1 MSGNCL
7 LRGGVPKLLYRKTRT
22 ADEVSAEST
31 LLFEYLRWR
40 LLVAHG
46 LSQQQVYVT
55 NAAHMKWQ
63 GEQGEHGE
71 ADEGDRRPPPLS
83 PRPSPLPPPLPH
95 PAPLLL
101 LLILFLLLLL
111 LLVFFLLLPLILLIL
126 LLLILL
132 SYAYARCRLVDQHPF
147 PPPSSPANF
156 ITHLRLTSL
165 LPPTP
170 SDQLPSPHAARLI
183 NTPSEVTAPL
193 TTTPHPT
200 PLITM
205 HIPCIETC
213 VDLRRTAM
221 VLAVACASGLAVA
234 CASGLA
240 VACASGLELA
250 YVDAMLLGACW

>member
-83 PRPSPLPPPLPH
+83 PRPSPHPPPLPH

-101 LLILFLLLLL
+101 P
-111 LLVFFLLLPLILLIL
+111 LVV
-126 LLLILL
+126 
-132 SYAYARCRLVDQHPF
+132 LVVLVVQVVLVVVMLMLMMVMVPVMVLMLM
-147 PPPSSPANF
+147 
-156 ITHLRLTSL
+156 LRLM
-165 LPPTP
+165 
-170 SDQLPSPHAARLI
+170 
-183 NTPSEVTAPL
+183 
-193 TTTPHPT
+193 
-200 PLITM
+200 LITVTM
-205 HIPCIETC
+205 NPTSIIHP
-213 VDLRRTAM
+213 RR
-221 VLAVACASGLAVA
+221 LP
-234 CASGLA
+234 
-240 VACASGLELA
+240 
-250 YVDAMLLGACW
+250 